1 MRRLGTDGNTCADRQ
16 LGTAK
21 RVAAVRTARLGW
33 VVSDE
38 NKREAGRPRDPAQV
52 EVGRRLQAA
61 RRAVGMSQ
69 PEACAQ
75 LGVDQTVLSRWEN
88 GVWFPRAVFLRKLAD
103 LYGVS
108 VDSLLGRETSGDDQD
123 WPEGAQFLR
132 RAGKELTPEAKAAMI
147 RAMEAFMDMNRQR
160 RSEPEKPEP

>member
-1 MRRLGTDGNTCADRQ
+1 MDCQG
-16 LGTAK
+16 GTAK
-21 RVAAVRTARLGW
+21 SVDAVPATRLWW

-38 NKREAGRPRDPAQV
+38 NKREAGRPRDPTQV
-52 EVGRRLQAA
+52 DVGRRLQAA
-61 RRAVGMSQ
+61 RRAVGLSQ

-108 VDSLLGRETSGDDQD
+108 VDSLLGREASSADKD
-123 WPEGAQFLR
+123 WPEGAQFLH